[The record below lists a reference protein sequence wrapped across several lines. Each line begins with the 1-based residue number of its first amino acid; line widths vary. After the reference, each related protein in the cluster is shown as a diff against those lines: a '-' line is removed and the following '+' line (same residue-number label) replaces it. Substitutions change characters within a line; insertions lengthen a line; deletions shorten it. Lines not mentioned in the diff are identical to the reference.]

1 MATSAP
7 TKRIVVG
14 IDGSEYAAA
23 ALQFAIGMARAE
35 KAELVAVFA
44 AEPVSHVYYGGL
56 RGKRLVLPGLDH
68 ERRRELRREFEQ
80 QWCRPLIGSDV
91 AYRTVMEAG
100 EPALVIA
107 WVAERFDAYIVV
119 VGRRGRGVLAELALG
134 SVSHELTHKC
144 PRPVLLVSNAPVAE
158 PAASV
163 AAAAAKHPTA
173 PR

>member
-1 MATSAP
+1 
-7 TKRIVVG
+7 
-14 IDGSEYAAA
+14 
-23 ALQFAIGMARAE
+23 
-35 KAELVAVFA
+35 
-44 AEPVSHVYYGGL
+44 
-56 RGKRLVLPGLDH
+56 
-68 ERRRELRREFEQ
+68 
-80 QWCRPLIGSDV
+80 
-91 AYRTVMEAG
+91 MEAG